1 MRIRSC
7 NFCLI
12 LYPDNFEHQIA
23 FQTLQRGGYQ
33 YSGILHNQD
42 TYDEEPDKLKK
53 EHWHFVI
60 VFPRQKDLS
69 VLAKELGIEE
79 RFIEC
84 CRNRASAERYLM
96 HLDHP
101 HKAQYSPEELFG
113 PLAESVK
120 VVCTTGETES
130 EKVLSLLS
138 LLDSLPRP
146 CTYRKFLVS
155 ACDAGLYSQFR
166 RLGGSIK
173 YLLDEHNGLAGY

>member
-7 NFCLI
+7 NFCLV

-23 FQTLQRGGYQ
+23 KDILDRGGYQ
-33 YSGILHNQD
+33 YSAILHDKD
-42 TYDEEPDKLKK
+42 TYDDDPGKLKK

-69 VLAKELGIEE
+69 VLAKELGVEE
-79 RFIEC
+79 RFLEC
-84 CRNRASAERYLM
+84 CRNRSASERYLM

-101 HKAQYSPEELFG
+101 YKAQYSPDFLFG

-120 VVCTTGETES
+120 VASSTGETES

-138 LLDSLPRP
+138 LLDSMPRP